1 MSSRDRIIGTL
12 SQKELVKIYSDF
24 VSKPKANFFENLGL
38 GAIQGEREGIR
49 IKMIEGV
56 SEGEPPLDLIDCHT
70 SGGVFNLGHHHPEI
84 DKALKE
90 GIDKGL
96 DIGDHHLLSEQRALL
111 AQQMANL
118 LPGNISKT
126 MFSV

>member
-1 MSSRDRIIGTL
+1 MPSRDRIIGTL

-38 GAIQGEREGIR
+38 GAIQGIREGIR
-49 IKMIEGV
+49 IKMLEGV

-96 DIGDHHLLSEQRALL
+96 DIGDHHLLSEQRS
-111 AQQMANL
+111 
-118 LPGNISKT
+118 IY
-126 MFSV
+126 